1 MQTFLHDIR
10 YALRMLR
17 KNPGFT
23 AIAIIT
29 LALGIG
35 ANTAMFSAVNAVLLR
50 ALPFRDPGR
59 LVVIW
64 ETNPHVEGF
73 IGQRLLRW
81 KKDAQSF
88 QDMAAYHTG
97 ISQGTSSNLA
107 VNLTGIAKPQRVESA
122 T

>member
-1 MQTFLHDIR
+1 METVLHDFR
-10 YALRMLR
+10 YGLRMLR

-50 ALPFRDPGR
+50 ALPFHDPGQ
-59 LVVIW
+59 LVVLW

-73 IGQRLLRW
+73 IGQRLPARLESYLRW
-81 KKDAQSF
+81 KQDAHSF
-88 QDMAAYHTG
+88 DDIAAYHTG
-97 ISQGTSSNLA
+97 VSQGS
-107 VNLTGIAKPQRVESA
+107 
-122 T
+122 